1 MAEILPNG
9 NRQKAG
15 VPKAKKTSLRVHL
28 TPMVDLGFLLITFF
42 VFTTTVSEPTAMN
55 LVLPDDRTNIQPNEA
70 PEGKTLNLV
79 LAANNE
85 TGIYNGNDLTHIKN
99 IGNSKIALRSAL
111 IEKKHELKNTYGSD
125 SGMIVLIKPLPASSY
140 ADVVNALD
148 EMRICNI
155 KTYVLMDAGEAE
167 SSAMKLQ

>member
-1 MAEILPNG
+1 
-9 NRQKAG
+9 
-15 VPKAKKTSLRVHL
+15 
-28 TPMVDLGFLLITFF
+28 
-42 VFTTTVSEPTAMN
+42 MN
-55 LVLPDDRTNIQPNEA
+55 LVLPDDRTNIQPNET